1 MLSSKNM
8 RKHSREIC
16 YVPHKV
22 TMRCL
27 LGRNHPNS
35 KMGKTVPDVDPIQSF
50 RYGLLKKVRTVDDKV
65 KSMSNFRFLPLTE
78 MPIEGISYRSKG
90 KLIGFAQTQQ
100 VINNRH
106 HRPTKIP
113 WYFWG
118 FSFIPAIYARVP
130 LVVIVCFTRFTK
142 VITNKTRNQIVWKC
156 SFHLIQT
163 HFTFLAPSFSS
174 TPVLSEDA

>member
-22 TMRCL
+22 TVRCL

-113 WYFWG
+113 
-118 FSFIPAIYARVP
+118 
-130 LVVIVCFTRFTK
+130 
-142 VITNKTRNQIVWKC
+142 
-156 SFHLIQT
+156 
-163 HFTFLAPSFSS
+163 
-174 TPVLSEDA
+174 